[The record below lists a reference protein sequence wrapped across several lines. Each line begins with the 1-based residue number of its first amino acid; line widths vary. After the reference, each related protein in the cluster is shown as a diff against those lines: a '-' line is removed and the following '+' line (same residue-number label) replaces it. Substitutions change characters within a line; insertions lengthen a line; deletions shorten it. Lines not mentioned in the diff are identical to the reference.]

1 MRARI
6 TAATAALLLAALT
19 ACGGGDDDKPAE
31 KPSTSSPAEPTSSGD
46 PTGGGESPSGEP
58 SGGGEGGE
66 DLTLGK
72 AAQTTGDGG
81 TGVLEITP
89 DTVVFVKEGS
99 GETAE
104 NGLFAVVTMKDKA
117 MTAVAADEPAPI
129 SGGGWTWMAPDGEM
143 IGWDSGNSTNVTLDK
158 YSGAD
163 PVQPGG
169 FQWRAQV
176 FDLTP
181 AQAKGGLLIYID
193 GENKAHRW
201 KMPSTDSG
209 PNVAEV
215 KKQLAP

>member
-1 MRARI
+1 MRARATVV
-6 TAATAALLLAALT
+6 TAVLLLAALT
-19 ACGGGDDDKPAE
+19 ACGGEGDGKPVE
-31 KPSTSSPAEPTSSGD
+31 KPSTSSLAESTSSGA
-46 PTGGGESPSGEP
+46 PSSGEP
-58 SGGGEGGE
+58 SGGSEGGE
-66 DLTLGK
+66 GLALGK

-89 DTVVFVKEGS
+89 DTIVFVKEGS

-104 NGLFAVVTMKDKA
+104 NGVFAVVTMKDKA

-143 IGWDSGNSTNVTLDK
+143 IGEGGGSAFNVVMDK
-158 YSGAD
+158 YNNAD
-163 PVQPGG
+163 PVQPGAY
-169 FQWRAQV
+169 QWRAKV

-181 AQAKGGLLIYID
+181 AQAKGGTLIYID

-201 KMPSTDSG
+201 QMPSTESG

>member
-1 MRARI
+1 MV
-6 TAATAALLLAALT
+6 TAVLLLAALT
-19 ACGGGDDDKPAE
+19 ACGGEGDGKPVE
-31 KPSTSSPAEPTSSGD
+31 KPSTSSLAESTSSGA
-46 PTGGGESPSGEP
+46 PSSGEP
-58 SGGGEGGE
+58 SGGSEGGE
-66 DLTLGK
+66 GLALGK

-89 DTVVFVKEGS
+89 DTIVFVKEGS

-104 NGLFAVVTMKDKA
+104 NGVFAVVTMKDKA

-143 IGWDSGNSTNVTLDK
+143 IGEGGGSAFNVVMDK
-158 YSGAD
+158 YNNAD
-163 PVQPGG
+163 PVQPGAY
-169 FQWRAQV
+169 QWRAKV

-181 AQAKGGLLIYID
+181 AQAKGGTLIYID

-201 KMPSTDSG
+201 QMPSTESG

>member
-1 MRARI
+1 MGA
-6 TAATAALLLAALT
+6 
-19 ACGGGDDDKPAE
+19 P
-31 KPSTSSPAEPTSSGD
+31 
-46 PTGGGESPSGEP
+46 
-58 SGGGEGGE
+58 
-66 DLTLGK
+66 
-72 AAQTTGDGG
+72 AQTAGDGG

-104 NGLFAVVTMKDKA
+104 NGLFAVVTMKDRA
-117 MTAVAADEPAPI
+117 SADVAADEPAPI

-163 PVQPGG
+163 PVQPGAY
-169 FQWRAQV
+169 QWRSQV

-181 AQAKGGLLIYID
+181 AQAKGGTLIYID

-201 KMPSTDSG
+201 QMPSTDSG
-209 PNVAEV
+209 PHVAEV
-215 KKQLAP
+215 KKQLEP